1 MIAPADTGRTRRRTG
16 RTAMAR
22 SVLVV
27 LALAVALVALLG
39 PAAAQPRAT
48 ATPAAAD
55 GQGTAL
61 LVDVAGP
68 IGPAAAAHVSHGVG
82 EAQSRGAAVLVLRLD
97 TPGGLASSMREI
109 VQAILRAPL
118 PVIAFVGPSG
128 ARAASAGTYIVYAS
142 HLAAMA
148 PSTHLGAATPVSL
161 GGGGLLGG
169 GDEEK
174 TKGEAKSGETPKDAH
189 TAKAVN
195 DAVAAIRGLAELRG
209 RNADWAERAV
219 RGAETLTAA
228 AAKERQVIEIVARDV
243 PDVLAQADGRTVRVG
258 DRDVTLATRGLVV
271 VPLSPDWRTR
281 LLGVI
286 TDPNIA
292 YVLLLIGLYGLLFEA
307 LSPGAAF
314 PGVIGGISLL
324 VALYALD
331 LLPIS
336 YAGAGLLLL
345 GVALM
350 VAEAFLPSFGAL
362 GIGGVVAFATGSLF
376 LFDPAPGVEVGLSWP
391 VVAVATLATAGFLTI
406 ALAAAWRAHRRAVV
420 TGEQELIGATA
431 EVLRWETDHG
441 DVHVHGEIWRAL
453 SAAPAPL
460 AAGAK
465 VRITG
470 RTGLT
475 LRVEPAPPASRAVPP

>member
-1 MIAPADTGRTRRRTG
+1 
-16 RTAMAR
+16 MAR

-48 ATPAAAD
+48 SAAAD

-61 LVDVAGP
+61 LIDVAGP
-68 IGPAAAAHVSHGVG
+68 IGPAAAAHVTHGLA
-82 EAQSRGAAVLVLRLD
+82 EAEARGAAVLVLRLD

-128 ARAASAGTYIVYAS
+128 VRAASAGTHIVYAS

-161 GGGGLLGG
+161 GGGGLLGS

-174 TKGEAKSGETPKDAH
+174 TKDEAKNGETPKDAH

-228 AAKERQVIEIVARDV
+228 AAAKERQVIEIVARDV
-243 PDVLAQADGRTVRVG
+243 PDLLAQADGRTVRLG
-258 DRDVTLATRGLVV
+258 DRDVTLATRGLAV

-362 GIGGVVAFATGSLF
+362 GIGGVVAFAAGSLF

-453 SAAPAPL
+453 SATPAPL